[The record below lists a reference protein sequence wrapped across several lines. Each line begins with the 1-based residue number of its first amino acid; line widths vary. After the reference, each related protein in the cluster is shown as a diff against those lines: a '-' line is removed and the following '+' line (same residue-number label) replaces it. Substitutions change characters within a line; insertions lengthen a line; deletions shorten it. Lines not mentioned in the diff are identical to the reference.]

1 MSSLFTCTTCTTNSS
16 NLPESPKA
24 RSDNCRCRCL
34 KRSRLSR
41 STAPSSDNWF
51 RCKLSTSLQRYLLYF
66 SQIFFRTTQARLQ
79 DTFDVQ
85 VPENFIRFRA
95 QQSFH
100 VRQIGVLH
108 CPRADDLR
116 RRILAPLPE
125 EILLWIADP
134 YVHHV
139 ARPRWRKK
147 FLSRNRNLF
156 LFERSI
162 QMVINRLRDYIQG
175 REGKNNKLRGS
186 NDDN

>member
-1 MSSLFTCTTCTTNSS
+1 MPEMISPFSFHCTIEWQ
-16 NLPESPKA
+16 LV
-24 RSDNCRCRCL
+24 
-34 KRSRLSR
+34 
-41 STAPSSDNWF
+41 
-51 RCKLSTSLQRYLLYF
+51 SLQIINVPPTLPPVFLP
-66 SQIFFRTTQARLQ
+66 QIFFRATQARLQ

-125 EILLWIADP
+125 EIRLWIADP

-147 FLSRNRNLF
+147 FLSRNRNPF
-156 LFERSI
+156 LFKRSI
-162 QMVINRLRDYIQG
+162 QMVINRLRDYIQR

-186 NDDN
+186 NDDNWWTIVDATIA